1 MSQNFNNYSFHL
13 YGRGKSVAGEEVAGV
28 DAGGD
33 VGEVG
38 GGAVGQD
45 GA

>member
-1 MSQNFNNYSFHL
+1 MIMVRIFNIMC
-13 YGRGKSVAGEEVAGV
+13 GESVAGEEVAGV

-33 VGEVG
+33 VGQVG